1 MNALGAMYEKGEGMP
16 ASRDTAVSWYRKA
29 AAAGDADVKTAAEAA
44 LARLGAAQ

>member
-16 ASRDTAVSWYRKA
+16 ASRDTAVSWYRN
-29 AAAGDADVKTAAEAA
+29 AAAGEADVKTAAEAA